1 MYNLQCTICELYL
14 QFLTF
19 HFHHLNFIIL
29 NVIIFEDAKLLKKHE
44 LSNFLKEKHDYE
56 QYNLTQIK
64 EKGSEISRINPENY
78 LLISKKFADYSI
90 YSRIIY
96 NFAHINQTY

>member
-1 MYNLQCTICELYL
+1 MHNLQCTIYELYL

-29 NVIIFEDAKLLKKHE
+29 NVIIFEGAKLLKKHE

-56 QYNLTQIK
+56 QYNLMQIK
-64 EKGSEISRINPENY
+64 EKGIEISRMKRVY
-78 LLISKKFADYSI
+78 CSKG
-90 YSRIIY
+90 
-96 NFAHINQTY
+96 

>member
-1 MYNLQCTICELYL
+1 MHNLQCTICELHF

-29 NVIIFEDAKLLKKHE
+29 NVIIFEGAKLVKKHE

-56 QYNLTQIK
+56 QYNLMQIK
-64 EKGSEISRINPENY
+64 
-78 LLISKKFADYSI
+78 KKRQYSMTKQPPCK
-90 YSRIIY
+90 S
-96 NFAHINQTY
+96 NVNSGQQ

>member
-1 MYNLQCTICELYL
+1 MHNLQCTICELHF

-29 NVIIFEDAKLLKKHE
+29 NVIIFEGAKLVKKHE
-44 LSNFLKEKHDYE
+44 LSNFFKLIHDYE

-64 EKGSEISRINPENY
+64 EKGSEISRMKRVY
-78 LLISKKFADYSI
+78 CSKG
-90 YSRIIY
+90 
-96 NFAHINQTY
+96 